1 MASAKEQIFTATGRR
16 KTAVARVRIKA
27 GNGNFSINEKQLPEF
42 CCNIEGVTNAILA
55 PLKTVDMEKSVDV
68 MVSVDGGGISGQAG
82 AISHGIARAL
92 QLMNTELRAPLK
104 KEGLLTRDSRSKER
118 KKPGRPGAR
127 KRFQF
132 SKR

>member
-1 MASAKEQIFTATGRR
+1 MEQEKPQEFVAVGRR
-16 KTAVARVRIKA
+16 KTAVARVRLSH
-27 GNGNFSINEKQLPEF
+27 GNGQWLINGKEIERKKLSDTINSLLLKPLRTVGAEDSVNFRAYVN
-42 CCNIEGVTNAILA
+42 
-55 PLKTVDMEKSVDV
+55 
-68 MVSVDGGGISGQAG
+68 GGGEMGQYQ
-82 AISHGIARAL
+82 AIVLGLARAL
-92 QLMNTELRAPLK
+92 EKMNPEWRSALK

>member
-1 MASAKEQIFTATGRR
+1 MTEVKTEEFVTVGRR
-16 KTAVARVRIKA
+16 KTAVARVRLSKGEGHWEINGQEVDRAKLSDAINSLLIKPFRVV
-27 GNGNFSINEKQLPEF
+27 GDESSFNFRAFVK
-42 CCNIEGVTNAILA
+42 
-55 PLKTVDMEKSVDV
+55 
-68 MVSVDGGGISGQAG
+68 GGGFMGQTE
-82 AISHGIARAL
+82 AIVLGLARAL
-92 QLMNTELRAPLK
+92 EKMNPEWRPLLK